1 MIKNNKDFVMLT
13 FKDAFKTNN
22 QYVIAME
29 DGLKDEEESLYHEIE
44 KVLSKLEEQTKT
56 DWMKKFQ

>member
-1 MIKNNKDFVMLT
+1 
-13 FKDAFKTNN
+13 
-22 QYVIAME
+22 ME